1 LSIETTIVL
10 LVSLWVPRPPGF
22 NSTISAFGSDGTT
35 PWERALELFTAMAVA
50 EVQQDVAWQWENC
63 GDLMGFSFGIHG
75 INDKWRF
82 NGIFGVFMVIIG
94 LMIYMGFMF

>member
-1 LSIETTIVL
+1 
-10 LVSLWVPRPPGF
+10 
-22 NSTISAFGSDGTT
+22 
-35 PWERALELFTAMAVA
+35 MAVA